1 MRTPSFSKKVG
12 DCMKFNVG
20 DYVLC
25 VKPKSEVGTWYDL
38 TDGGIYIVEETIG
51 IDHDG
56 IKVRGSSMWYRAD
69 RFIKYDSP
77 IEDDVGVDFF

>member
-1 MRTPSFSKKVG
+1 
-12 DCMKFNVG
+12 MKFSVG

-25 VKPKSEVGTWYDL
+25 VKPKSEVDMRYDL
-38 TDGGIYIVEETIG
+38 IDGGIYIVEKTIG

-56 IKVRGSSMWYRAD
+56 IKVCGSTMWYRAD